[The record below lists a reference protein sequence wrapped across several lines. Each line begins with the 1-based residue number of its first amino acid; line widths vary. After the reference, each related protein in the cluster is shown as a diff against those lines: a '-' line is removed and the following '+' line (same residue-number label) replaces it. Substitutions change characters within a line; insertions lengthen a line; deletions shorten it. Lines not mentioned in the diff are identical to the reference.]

1 MIALEIQ
8 ALSQRRENLLIEIG
22 RVVLA
27 QGFTLQRQR
36 LADDPH
42 GVLLTMVVRGPE
54 RKQRALAAAMDAQ
67 ERIIS
72 YQISAFE
79 EGVQKPHFAATRRIA
94 YQLVAP
100 VTEPPV
106 EPTAVEA
113 PAPVVE
119 TLDAAEDSEVLTA
132 LELSTEPDYA
142 QAMTADIPLA
152 VVPAP
157 APAPIAPP
165 LEPFIEMIPLGPDV
179 TSVDK
184 MLPKLLSDY
193 PDIFPRLRKLEDSV
207 AEAARASSLLL
218 AGQRLGAS
226 IFECDH
232 GSSRGLGL
240 LEAIE
245 RVGMPSLRLLVQV
258 DQQAEQLHIHDS
270 PICSESGQSGCVF
283 FSGFLEGLL
292 APAVQSN
299 QVSIFSVCC
308 RSFGAGECIL
318 SVSD

>member
-142 QAMTADIPLA
+142 QAIAADIPLA

-157 APAPIAPP
+157 ASEPTAPSI
-165 LEPFIEMIPLGPDV
+165 EPFVEMIPLGPDV

-226 IFECDH
+226 VFERDH

-292 APAVQSN
+292 GPAMQSN
-299 QVSIFSVCC
+299 QISIFSVCC

-318 SVSD
+318 AVSD